1 MNCEKFELLL
11 QDCLDNDND
20 IENTIESKADLA
32 SHLCSCAA
40 CTQLAESFKVLGS
53 GIEAMRAESFDIDI
67 VDRVVPLITPASKT
81 PIAARS
87 NWYIVAA
94 AVACLAII
102 VTLGSFL
109 ISSSNPNNHADG
121 SADAGNGGKVI
132 GQDPSGNNVN
142 LPGQNESLPVPDLN
156 AIGESLAI
164 MNLNRIPRVA
174 ETIEALRP
182 YYLYT
187 QNLPGVR
194 PVSSSLT
201 ITVDVLRRSM
211 ENQNQPKGPDGT
223 PGAHY
228 QYASIHWV

>member
-11 QDCLDNDND
+11 QDCLDNDID

-32 SHLCSCAA
+32 SHLSSCAGCA
-40 CTQLAESFKVLGS
+40 QLTESFKTLGC
-53 GIEAMRAESFDIDI
+53 GIEAMRAESFEIDI

-81 PIAARS
+81 PIATRS

-94 AVACLAII
+94 VVSCLAII

-109 ISSSNPNNHADG
+109 ISSSNPNNLADG
-121 SADAGNGGKVI
+121 SADAGNGAKVN
-132 GQDPSGNNVN
+132 GQNQPGNDANR
-142 LPGQNESLPVPDLN
+142 PGQNETLPVPDLN

-187 QNLPGVR
+187 QNLPGIR

-211 ENQNQPKGPDGT
+211 ENQNQPKRSDGT
-223 PGAHY
+223 PGAHF